1 MLKNVEFTV
10 EEEFIMN
17 LVSKIQT
24 SLRLKM
30 LFVFVPI
37 ILISTIA
44 LSTLSY
50 IDSKNEIASITE
62 IRVLNELHYI
72 EEQMS
77 HEFTAHTR
85 LIESIEAIYS
95 TTYDSL
101 QKEDVK
107 NLLENSVVI
116 NEHTFGIG
124 IWLEPNTIGNE
135 QFFGPYVYKEGQQ
148 VVYTEDYEDPSYN
161 FHNTDW
167 YELGKQ
173 SSEYEISWTEP
184 YFDESLNITLITATF
199 PIYADSTFL
208 GVITADYDLSTIQ
221 ELVASQTFETSGY
234 FFLVNSDGEFLAHQ
248 DQQKVMNGN
257 LADDEFYF
265 PLSQT
270 MGNNK
275 EGKAVLTID
284 NGTWES
290 FYSTVPTTN
299 WKLIGL
305 APASELY
312 ASVTRLLYKALTITT
327 IVSGLLLL
335 TIVLFSARM
344 TKQIGQIV
352 EGIQRLSNGDLT
364 STVDVKTKDEIGQIG
379 RHYNE
384 AVLNLRQTIY
394 TITQTSNHVAS
405 SANELSVS
413 SEETSKSIVEVSA
426 SIEEV
431 ASNTTEQRKSS
442 TVLNE
447 MTVTITEG
455 IDMISAN
462 VKDVKDNAVHTSNLS
477 SKGNLYVT
485 DVMNQMHTIHE
496 QVEQSSTTVDNLNDK
511 SRKIEDII
519 SLITSIA
526 EKTNLLALN
535 AAIEAA
541 RAGENGKGFV
551 IVAEEVRKLA
561 EQSSHATFQIK
572 SLIIDIQEDINH
584 VVNAMNEST
593 TTTKHGL
600 ELAQKTGQSFKDI
613 FLSIEDVTKKAEET
627 DQFIN
632 SILTD
637 AAKMETIVEGVKT
650 IALTNDDHAQSVSA
664 ATEEQ
669 SAIMQEVTATSEELA
684 KVALELQGEIE
695 KFKI

>member
-1 MLKNVEFTV
+1 
-10 EEEFIMN
+10 MN

-30 LFVFVPI
+30 LFVFIPI
-37 ILISTIA
+37 ILVSTIA
-44 LSTLSY
+44 ISTLSY
-50 IDSKNEIASITE
+50 NDSKNEIASITE
-62 IRVLNELHYI
+62 KRVLNELHYI
-72 EEQMS
+72 EEQMT

-85 LIESIEAIYS
+85 LIESLEAVYS
-95 TTYDSL
+95 TTYSSL
-101 QKEDVK
+101 EKEDFK
-107 NLLENSVVI
+107 DILENSVVI

-124 IWLEPNTIGNE
+124 LWLEPNTYSNE
-135 QFFGPYVYKEGQQ
+135 RFFGPYVYKEGNQ
-148 VVYTEDYEDPSYN
+148 VVYTEEYEDPSYD

-167 YELGKQ
+167 YQLGKQ
-173 SSEYEISWTEP
+173 SSENEISWTEP
-184 YFDESLNITLITATF
+184 YYDEALNTTLISAIL
-199 PIYADSTFL
+199 PIYVDSTFT

-221 ELVASQTFETSGY
+221 QLVASQTFETSGY
-234 FFLVNSDGEFLAHQ
+234 FFLTNSDGAFLAHQ
-248 DQQKVMNGN
+248 DQEKVMNGN
-257 LADDEFYF
+257 LAEDDFYL
-265 PLSQT
+265 PLFET
-270 MGNNK
+270 MNQNE
-275 EGKAVLTID
+275 EGKEILTSND
-284 NGTWES
+284 GTWES

-299 WKLIGL
+299 WKLVGL
-305 APASELY
+305 APTSELY

-327 IVSGLLLL
+327 IVSGLLLF
-335 TIVLFSARM
+335 TIIGFSARM
-344 TKQIGQIV
+344 TKQIRQIV
-352 EGIQRLSNGDLT
+352 DSIQRLSSGDLT
-364 STVDVKTKDEIGQIG
+364 SYVDVKTKDEIGQIG
-379 RHYNE
+379 SHYNE
-384 AVLNLRQTIY
+384 AVLNLRQTLH

-413 SEETSKSIVEVSA
+413 SEETSKSIVEVAS

-431 ASNTTEQRKSS
+431 AINTSEQRKSS

-462 VKDVKDNAVHTSNLS
+462 VKGVKENAVHTSQLS
-477 SKGNLYVT
+477 STGNEYVT
-485 DVMNQMHTIHE
+485 DVMNQMNTIHE
-496 QVEQSSTTVDNLNDK
+496 QVEQSSTTVDNLHDK

-561 EQSSHATFQIK
+561 EQSGRATSQIK

-584 VVNAMNEST
+584 VVHAMNEST
-593 TTTKHGL
+593 TTTKQGL
-600 ELAQKTGQSFKDI
+600 ELVQKTGQSFKDI
-613 FLSIEDVTKKAEET
+613 FSSIEDVTKRAEDT
-627 DQFIN
+627 DQFIK

-637 AAKMETIVEGVKT
+637 ATKMETIVENVKT
-650 IALTNDDHAQSVSA
+650 NALTNDDHAQSVSA
-664 ATEEQ
+664 ATEQQ

-684 KVALELQGEIE
+684 KVAHELQAEIE